1 MSEEISIKDANEA
14 LIKGYNVLGAAD
26 DAWQAPRKP
35 SWRDHSLTA
44 KQLQSNTYPA
54 IKFVVPDL
62 IPEGL
67 SLLVGRPK
75 IGKSWL
81 ALDIALSIASG
92 RACLGDREPE
102 AGDVLYCALEDN
114 ERRLK
119 NRISKLLGVN
129 RMQWPERLTFS
140 TKWRRLNAGGV
151 NDISD
156 WAANAEQPRLV
167 LLDTL
172 ANVRPINTQDG
183 YAADYA
189 ALTTVHRLANDLGIG
204 VVALHHQR
212 KVDAED
218 PLDTVSGT
226 LGIVGCADT
235 SLILSSGKSGKTL
248 YVRGRDIE
256 EAEHAIEFDAATC
269 RWRILGSA
277 EDVRRSETRRKIL
290 AALIE
295 HGDVMGPREIAEAT
309 GLPETVVKV
318 RLGDML
324 RDGEVLKRGHG
335 RYVHPSVGGPLPS

>member
-1 MSEEISIKDANEA
+1 MLIKDANEA
-14 LIKGYNVLGAAD
+14 LAQGFDILQGTD
-26 DAWQAPRKP
+26 EAWCKNKRPSS
-35 SWRDHSLTA
+35 SWREHSLSA
-44 KQLQSNTYPA
+44 RQLQLRAYPP
-54 IKFVVPDL
+54 INYIVPGL

-81 ALDIALSIASG
+81 ALDIALSIAG
-92 RACLGDREPE
+92 ARICLGDREPD

-119 NRISKLLGVN
+119 NRISKLLAGSKAH
-129 RMQWPERLTFS
+129 WPEHLTLS
-140 TKWRRLNAGGV
+140 TNWRRLNAGGV
-151 NDISD
+151 NDIKE
-156 WAANAEQPRLV
+156 WAESVAKPRLV

-172 ANVRPINTQDG
+172 ANVKPVNTQDG

-189 ALTTVHRLANDLGIG
+189 ALTSVHRLANDLGIAI
-204 VVALHHQR
+204 VALHHQR
-212 KVDAED
+212 KVDADD

-235 SLILSSGKSGKTL
+235 SLILSSSKSGKSL

-256 EAEHAIEFDAATC
+256 EAEHAVEFDATNC

-290 AALIE
+290 AALAE
-295 HGDVMGPREIAEAT
+295 HHDGMGPREIAEAT
-309 GLPETVVKV
+309 GLQESVVKV
-318 RLGDML
+318 RLGDMV
-324 RDGEVLKRGHG
+324 RDTEVIKRGRGH
-335 RYVHPSVGGPLPS
+335 YHHPNYHPNAE